1 MYIKGKKTSLP
12 FSSHLQTN
20 ICHNEIK
27 GNPFLGKMT
36 VITK

>member
-1 MYIKGKKTSLP
+1 MYIKGKKTPLP
-12 FSSHLQTN
+12 FTSHLQTN

-27 GNPFLGKMT
+27 VNPFLRKMT